1 MIWILAI
8 VAIFLC
14 AWALC
19 WAAARADRE
28 MEEIMD
34 ERNKP

>member
-1 MIWILAI
+1 MIWVLVIII
-8 VAIFLC
+8 VFFFC

-34 ERNKP
+34 EGKD